1 MYKLTIKPS
10 ALKEIKRLAERAKSR
25 VKKVI
30 ERLMSEPRPRG
41 VRKIVG
47 GDDIYRLRVGD
58 YRVIYRIDGTERK
71 IMIMAVRKRDE
82 VYR

>member
-25 VKKVI
+25 VKKAI

-47 GDDIYRLRVGD
+47 GDDIFRLRVGD
-58 YRVIYRIDGTERK
+58 YRVIYHIDDAERK
-71 IMIMAVRKRDE
+71 IRIIAIRKRDE